1 MMTSTT
7 PTKATATS
15 PRLGQKLR
23 SLRRREGLTQ
33 QQLAERLKISP
44 AYLNLIENGR
54 RPLPAHLLIALAQ
67 LFHLDLKAFA
77 HDDDA
82 QLGSDLLEV
91 FGDPLFDAT
100 ELVTND
106 IKELA
111 STQPGVARAVINLYR
126 AYQSRKANVDVGAGG
141 PEQTSVPSEDVSDFL
156 QRHMNYFPELEEM
169 AEQLR
174 KDARVE
180 EARSSNV
187 TRQNGDDLARAL
199 SRFLEEK
206 LGVTVEVAR
215 ASADPELLRRYEP
228 KQKRLTV
235 SELLPPRSRNFQL
248 AHQIGLLIGSDVL
261 DSLVRDE
268 LLQSADARALARV
281 ALANAFAGAVLMP
294 YLPFLEAAE
303 QSRYDIELLGHRFR
317 TSFEQGCHRV
327 CTLRRP
333 GAQGVPFHFL
343 RVDIAGNI
351 SKRFSGSGIRFARF
365 AGACPRWNVFS
376 AFLTPGMIKTQ
387 VSEFPDGSV
396 YFCISS
402 TIRKINQG
410 YTPRHALHA
419 VGLGCDL
426 EHAKKLVYADGVDL
440 EHRIPVGV
448 TCRVCDR
455 DDCTERAFPAQKAPL
470 VVDENVRS
478 SSFYRS
484 RLPVLR

>member
-1 MMTSTT
+1 MVTTPKTT
-7 PTKATATS
+7 PTPHS

-54 RPLPAHLLIALAQ
+54 RPLPAQLLITLAQ

-77 HDDDA
+77 VDDDA

-91 FGDPLFDAT
+91 FGDPLFDST
-100 ELVTND
+100 ELVSND
-106 IKELA
+106 LKELA
-111 STQPGVARAVINLYR
+111 QAQPAVARAVINLYR
-126 AYQSRKANVDVGAGG
+126 AYQSRKSSVDVGA
-141 PEQTSVPSEDVSDFL
+141 PDQMSVPSEDVSDFL

-180 EARSSNV
+180 DVRTTGV

-199 SRFLEEK
+199 ARFLDER

-215 ASADPELLRRYEP
+215 ASAEPEVLRRYDP
-228 KQKRLTV
+228 KTKRLIV

-261 DSLVRDE
+261 DTLVKDE

-281 ALANAFAGAVLMP
+281 ALANVFAGAVLMP

-351 SKRFSGSGIRFARF
+351 SKRFSGDGIRFARF

-440 EHRIPVGV
+440 SHRIPVGV

-470 VVDENVRS
+470 VVDENQRN

-484 RLPVLR
+484 GLPVVR

>member
-1 MMTSTT
+1 MTA
-7 PTKATATS
+7 PKASSPS
-15 PRLGQKLR
+15 PRLGLKLR

-54 RPLPAHLLIALAQ
+54 RPLPAQLLISLAQ
-67 LFHLDLKAFA
+67 LFHLDLTAFGV
-77 HDDDA
+77 DDDA

-91 FGDPLFDAT
+91 FGDPLFDTT
-100 ELVTND
+100 ELVQND

-111 STQPGVARAVINLYR
+111 SSNPGVARAVIQLYR
-126 AYQSRKANVDVGAGG
+126 AWQSSKSGSVGGSSGPGDARVDT
-141 PEQTSVPSEDVSDFL
+141 TSVPSEDVSDFL
-156 QRHMNYFPELEEM
+156 QRHNNYFPELEEL
-169 AEQLR
+169 AEKLR
-174 KDARVE
+174 KDARVDE
-180 EARSSNV
+180 VRATSLGK
-187 TRQNGDDLARAL
+187 GDDLGRAL
-199 SRFLEEK
+199 ARFLEER
-206 LGVTVEVAR
+206 LGVAVEVAR
-215 ASADPELLRRYEP
+215 ATSDPNTLRRYDPVE
-228 KQKRLTV
+228 KRLIV

-248 AHQIGLLIGSDVL
+248 AHQLGLLVAKDVI
-261 DSLVRDE
+261 DQLVKDE
-268 LLQSADARALARV
+268 LLQTHDARVLARV

-333 GAQGVPFHFL
+333 GATGVPFHFL

-396 YFCISS
+396 YFCLST

-419 VGLGCDL
+419 VGLGCDV

-440 EHRIPVGV
+440 ALRIPVGV
-448 TCRVCDR
+448 TCRVCER
-455 DDCTERAFPAQKAPL
+455 DDCSERAFPAQKAPL
-470 VVDENVRS
+470 VVDENLRAA
-478 SSFYRS
+478 SFYRS
-484 RLPVLR
+484 RLPIVRS